1 MDLHSLKKRV
11 NEQFG
16 PQGSPQMQI
25 RIMSFGFKYGT
36 PKNCDIVLD
45 VRFLTNP
52 HFVPELRE
60 FTGLDSKVADFIRG
74 DQRALEFTERSL
86 DYLSYLVPH
95 YSTEGKTYLTIGI
108 GCTGGKHRSVFL
120 AEELARL
127 LNGRLKA
134 EYSISVE
141 HQDLRLNPAS

>member
-1 MDLHSLKKRV
+1 
-11 NEQFG
+11 
-16 PQGSPQMQI
+16 MQI